1 MIFLFISICCSV
13 TVAVLLKLA
22 RRYKIN
28 VTQAVTWNYLFAIIL
43 SFVFYKPSARDLI
56 TAPIDTVYIA
66 LGALLPVVFWFL
78 AGSVRNI
85 GIVKTDIAQRLSLF
99 IPLLASYFLF
109 NESFSTLKICGLAVG
124 FVAIFFT
131 LYKKSAPKNEGLNWL
146 YPVLVFVGFGVIDIL
161 FKKVAQIKAIPYTS
175 SLIVIFILAFVI
187 SLISIFYLS
196 AVKKQKL
203 ELVNFVCGCILG
215 FFNFFNI
222 LFYLKAH
229 RAMADN
235 PSVVFAA
242 MNIGVIVVG
251 SLVGI
256 FIFKEKL
263 NKLNYWGLFLAL
275 VAIVLITNVLGTFYH
290 TMLAEVK

>member
-1 MIFLFISICCSV
+1 MIFLLFSICCSV

-22 RRYKIN
+22 KRYKIN
-28 VTQAVTWNYLFAIIL
+28 ITQAVTWNYLFAIVL
-43 SFVFYKPSARDLI
+43 SLVFYKPSLTDLVS
-56 TAPIDTVYIA
+56 APIDGVYIA
-66 LGALLPVVFWFL
+66 LGVLLPVVFLFL

-99 IPLLASYFLF
+99 IPLLAAYFLF
-109 NESFSTLKICGLAVG
+109 NEHFSTLKIAGLSVG

-131 LYKKSAPKNEGLNWL
+131 LYKKTAQKNEGLNWL
-146 YPVLVFVGFGVIDIL
+146 YPIFVFIGFGVIDIL

-175 SLIVIFILAFVI
+175 SLIVIFILAFII
-187 SLISIFYLS
+187 SLISILYLS
-196 AVKKQKL
+196 VVKKQKL
-203 ELVNFVCGCILG
+203 ELINFICGCILG

-242 MNIGVIVVG
+242 MNMGVIIVG
-251 SLVGI
+251 SVVGI

-275 VAIVLITNVLGTFYH
+275 VAIILITNPF
-290 TMLAEVK
+290 A

>member
-1 MIFLFISICCSV
+1 MIFLLISICCSV

-22 RRYKIN
+22 KRYKIN
-28 VTQAVTWNYLFAIIL
+28 ITQAVTWNYLFAIGL
-43 SFVFYKPSARDLI
+43 SFVFYKPDL
-56 TAPIDTVYIA
+56 TDLVSAPINWVYIG
-66 LGALLPVVFWFL
+66 LGVLLPVVFWFL
-78 AGSVRNI
+78 AASVRNI

-99 IPLLASYFLF
+99 IPLLAAYFIF
-109 NESFSTLKICGLAVG
+109 KENFGTLKLVGLAIG
-124 FVAIFFT
+124 FIAIFFT
-131 LYKKSAPKNEGLNWL
+131 LYKKTAQKNGGLNWL
-146 YPVLVFVGFGVIDIL
+146 YPVLVFIGFGLIDTL
-161 FKKVAQIKAIPYTS
+161 FKRVAQIKTIPYTS
-175 SLIVIFILAFVI
+175 SLIVIFVLAFII
-187 SLISIFYLS
+187 SLLSILYLS
-196 AVKKQKL
+196 LIKKQKL
-203 ELVNFVCGCILG
+203 ELVNFLCGCILG

-242 MNIGVIVVG
+242 MNIGVIILG

-275 VAIVLITNVLGTFYH
+275 IAILLITNPFS
-290 TMLAEVK
+290 

>member
-1 MIFLFISICCSV
+1 MIFLLISICCSV

-22 RRYKIN
+22 KRYKIN
-28 VTQAVTWNYLFAIIL
+28 ITQAVTWNYLFAIVL
-43 SFVFYKPSARDLI
+43 SICFYRPDLTGLI
-56 TAPIDTVYIA
+56 AVPINSIYIG
-66 LGALLPVVFWFL
+66 LGILLPVVFWFL

-99 IPLLASYFLF
+99 IPLLAAYFIF
-109 NESFSTLKICGLAVG
+109 KESFSTLKIAGLAIG
-124 FVAIFFT
+124 FIAIFFT
-131 LYKKSAPKNEGLNWL
+131 IYKKTTQKNSGLNWL
-146 YPVLVFVGFGVIDIL
+146 YPVLVFIGFGLIDTL
-161 FKKVAQIKAIPYTS
+161 FKRVALIKAIPYTS
-175 SLIVIFILAFVI
+175 SLIVIFVLAFII
-187 SLISIFYLS
+187 SLLSLLYLS
-196 AVKKQKL
+196 LVKKQKL
-203 ELVNFVCGCILG
+203 ELVNFLCGCILG

-242 MNIGVIVVG
+242 MNMGVIILG

-263 NKLNYWGLFLAL
+263 NKLNYCGLLLAL
-275 VAIVLITNVLGTFYH
+275 IAILLITNPFS
-290 TMLAEVK
+290 

>member
-1 MIFLFISICCSV
+1 MIFLLFSICCSV

-22 RRYKIN
+22 KRYKIN
-28 VTQAVTWNYLFAIIL
+28 ITQAVTWNYLFAIVL
-43 SFVFYKPSARDLI
+43 SLIFYKPSLTDLVS
-56 TAPIDTVYIA
+56 APIDGVYIA
-66 LGALLPVVFWFL
+66 LGVLLPVVFLFL

-99 IPLLASYFLF
+99 IPLLAAYFLF
-109 NESFSTLKICGLAVG
+109 NEHFSTLKIVGLSIAI
-124 FVAIFFT
+124 VAILFT
-131 LYKKSAPKNEGLNWL
+131 LYKKTAQKNEGLNWL
-146 YPVLVFVGFGVIDIL
+146 YPIFVFIGFGIIDIL
-161 FKKVAQIKAIPYTS
+161 FKKVAQIKSIPYTS
-175 SLIVIFILAFVI
+175 SLIVIFILAFII
-187 SLISIFYLS
+187 SLIYIFYLWV
-196 AVKKQKL
+196 VKKEKL
-203 ELVNFVCGCILG
+203 QLINFICGCILG

-242 MNIGVIVVG
+242 MNIGVIIVG

-275 VAIVLITNVLGTFYH
+275 VAIILITNPF
-290 TMLAEVK
+290 A

>member
-1 MIFLFISICCSV
+1 MIFLLVSICCSV

-22 RRYKIN
+22 KRYKIN
-28 VTQAVTWNYLFAIIL
+28 ITQAVTWNYLFAIAL
-43 SFVFYKPSARDLI
+43 SFVFYRPSLADLI
-56 TAPIDTVYIA
+56 AAPINPVYIG
-66 LGALLPVVFWFL
+66 LGILLPVVFWFL
-78 AGSVRNI
+78 AASVRNI

-99 IPLLASYFLF
+99 IPLLAAYFIF
-109 NESFSTLKICGLAVG
+109 KESFSTLKVAGLAVG

-131 LYKKSAPKNEGLNWL
+131 LYKKTAQKNGGLNWI
-146 YPVLVFVGFGVIDIL
+146 YPMLVFIGFGLIDTL
-161 FKKVAQIKAIPYTS
+161 FKRVALIKAIPYTS
-175 SLIVIFILAFVI
+175 SLIVIFVLAFII
-187 SLISIFYLS
+187 SLLSILYLS
-196 AVKKQKL
+196 LVKKQKL
-203 ELVNFVCGCILG
+203 ELVNFLCGCILG

-242 MNIGVIVVG
+242 MNIGVIILASV
-251 SLVGI
+251 VGI

-275 VAIVLITNVLGTFYH
+275 VAILLITNPFS
-290 TMLAEVK
+290 

>member
-1 MIFLFISICCSV
+1 MIFLLISICCSV
-13 TVAVLLKLA
+13 TVAILLKLA
-22 RRYKIN
+22 KRYKIN
-28 VTQAVTWNYLFAIIL
+28 ITQAVTWNYLFAISL
-43 SFVFYKPSARDLI
+43 SLVFYKPGLSDLVS
-56 TAPIDTVYIA
+56 APINWIYIA
-66 LGALLPVVFWFL
+66 LGVLLPVIFLFL

-99 IPLLASYFLF
+99 IPLLAAYFLF
-109 NESFSTLKICGLAVG
+109 KESFNTIKICGLAIG

-131 LYKKSAPKNEGLNWL
+131 LYKKAAQKNEGLNWL
-146 YPVLVFVGFGVIDIL
+146 YPIFVFVGFGVIDIL
-161 FKKVAQIKAIPYTS
+161 FKKVAQIKTIPFTS
-175 SLIVIFILAFVI
+175 SLIVIFILAFLI
-187 SLISIFYLS
+187 SLVSILYLS
-196 AVKKQKL
+196 VVKKQKL
-203 ELVNFVCGCILG
+203 ELVNFICGCILG

-242 MNIGVIVVG
+242 MNIGVIVLG

-275 VAIVLITNVLGTFYH
+275 IAILLITNPFSDVIR
-290 TMLAEVK
+290 

>member
-13 TVAVLLKLA
+13 TVAILLKLA
-22 RRYKIN
+22 KRYKIN
-28 VTQAVTWNYLFAIIL
+28 IIQAVTWNYFFAIIL
-43 SFVFYKPSARDLI
+43 SFICYKPSLSELI
-56 TAPIDTVYIA
+56 SVPVNSVYIA
-66 LGALLPVVFWFL
+66 LGILLPVVFWFL

-99 IPLLASYFLF
+99 IPILASYFIF
-109 NESFSTLKICGLAVG
+109 KEAFSVIKICGLTVG

-131 LYKKSAPKNEGLNWL
+131 LHKKTIQKNKGLNL
-146 YPVLVFVGFGVIDIL
+146 YPILVFVGFGIIDIL
-161 FKKVAQIKAIPYTS
+161 FKKIAQLKSIPYTS
-175 SLIVIFILAFVI
+175 SLVVVFILAFII
-187 SLISIFYLS
+187 SLLSILYLS

-203 ELVNFVCGCILG
+203 ELINFICGCILG

-242 MNIGVIVVG
+242 MNMGVIIVG

-256 FIFKEKL
+256 LVFKEKL
-263 NKLNYWGLFLAL
+263 NRLNYWGLFLAL
-275 VAIVLITNVLGTFYH
+275 VAIVLITNVIGNTYH
-290 TMLAEVK
+290 ALTLMVK

>member
-1 MIFLFISICCSV
+1 MIFLLISICCSV
-13 TVAVLLKLA
+13 TVAILLKLA
-22 RRYKIN
+22 KRYKIN
-28 VTQAVTWNYLFAIIL
+28 IMQAVTWNYFFAIIL
-43 SFVFYKPSARDLI
+43 SVAFYKPALSDF
-56 TAPIDTVYIA
+56 TNAPLNGIYIG
-66 LGALLPVVFWFL
+66 LGVLLPVVFLFL
-78 AGSVRNI
+78 AGSVRSI

-109 NESFSTLKICGLAVG
+109 KENFSAIKIAGLAIG

-131 LYKKSAPKNEGLNWL
+131 LHRKTVQKNEGLNWL
-146 YPVLVFVGFGVIDIL
+146 YPVFVFVGFGLIDTL
-161 FKKVAQIKAIPYTS
+161 FKKVAQIKDIPYTS
-175 SLIVIFILAFVI
+175 SLIVIFILAFFI
-187 SLISIFYLS
+187 SLFTILYFSVI
-196 AVKKQKL
+196 KKQKL
-203 ELVNFVCGCILG
+203 ELVNFFCGCILG

-242 MNIGVIVVG
+242 MNMGVIILG

-275 VAIVLITNVLGTFYH
+275 AAIIIITNPFS
-290 TMLAEVK
+290 